1 MYIVYEINTWPCNP
15 SNNFMLKYCL
25 FSTVELTRKAD
36 KSKFTYNG
44 RGKASAGKYYWGFD
58 NDTARN
64 VIIFDVDNSSSS
76 YIDNPKKL
84 LMVVLMVVLVQQ

>member
-1 MYIVYEINTWPCNP
+1 MV
-15 SNNFMLKYCL
+15 KYCL
-25 FSTVELTRKAD
+25 FSTVELTRKVD

-44 RGKASAGKYYWGFD
+44 WGKASDGKYYWSFD